1 MHKKVNPDLNFAGRE
16 LEILKFWQDEKIFEK
31 SIENREGSEAF
42 TFFEGPPTANG
53 LPHIGHVITRAVKDI
68 IPRYQ
73 TMKGKKVLRKAGW
86 DTHGL
91 PVELEIEK
99 ALKISGKK
107 QIEEYG
113 VEPFIQQCKE
123 SVWKYKDIWEKM
135 SARVGFWLDMDKP
148 YVTYDNEYIE
158 SVWWALKTIWDKGL
172 LYKGHKVLPYCSRCG
187 TSLSSHEVAQGYK
200 DIKEKS
206 VIAQFKVIDREDE
219 YILAW
224 TTTPWTLPSNV
235 ALCVNADE
243 DYVRASQGGKVYIL
257 AKSLAENVLGED
269 FEIIETMKGSALERL
284 AYQPLFDFVKFD
296 VPAHYIVCDPYVLL
310 TEGTG
315 VVHQAP
321 AFGDD
326 DNRVARKYGLPFV
339 QLVNEQGE
347 MTEETPWAGIFAKK
361 ADPKILKY
369 MADRDLIYKT
379 LDTQHNYPHCWRCD
393 TPLLYYARSAW
404 FIEMSKVRDKLME
417 NNETVNWM
425 PNNVKHGRFGNFLE
439 NVIDWSLSRERYWG
453 TPLPVWVCDCGH
465 QTAVGS
471 VKELTELSGQ
481 DISKMELHKPQMD
494 KVTIPCEKCGQ
505 TMHRAPEVIDAWF
518 DSGSMPFA
526 QHHYPFAGEGVFNE
540 NFPADFISEAV
551 DQTRGWFYTL
561 MAISTLLFD
570 KAPYK
575 NVIVLGH
582 GLDDKGVK
590 MSKSKGNVVSWDI
603 VEEVGADTVRWYFFS
618 ASAPWLPNRF
628 DRNALDEVKRK
639 FLGTLWNTYAFYIL
653 YAGIDNFDATKHKL
667 DYETLPELDKWLIS
681 RLNTLIKR
689 VDEGLADYKLT
700 ETSREIARF
709 VDDLSN
715 WYVRRSRERFWASGM
730 EQDKIN
736 AYMTLYTALTTLSKL
751 CAPYIPFMAEQIYQ
765 NLVVFGDDCDAPQ
778 SVHLC
783 DFPTYDEALILPD
796 LEENMGAVLS
806 IVSAGRAARN
816 TANIKNR
823 QPLAKMYVQP
833 KGGMELTPAYLTIIG
848 EELNVKAVE
857 ILEDAGHMVGRKI
870 KPNLKILGPKHG
882 KILPKIGQAL
892 AEGDG
897 NKLFAD
903 LAGEGISLNIEGEEI
918 HLTMADV
925 LVEEIQTE
933 NHASN
938 MADGFL
944 VVLNTELTPE
954 LIEEGFVREVISK
967 IQTMR
972 KEADFEVQ
980 DKITIAYT
988 GSDKI
993 TDIITKNARFINA
1006 EVLSASITYGTGDD
1020 AGFHKAWD
1028 INGEPAEFWVKKI

>member
-1 MHKKVNPDLNFAGRE
+1 MHKKVNADLNFAQRE
-16 LEILKFWQDEKIFEK
+16 LDVLKFWQDEKIFEK
-31 SIENREGSEAF
+31 SIENRGGAETF

-68 IPRYQ
+68 IPRYK
-73 TMKGKKVLRKAGW
+73 TMKGYEVLRKAGW

-99 ALKISGKK
+99 KLEISGKK
-107 QIEEYG
+107 QIEDYG
-113 VEPFIQQCKE
+113 IEPFIQQCKQ

-135 SARVGFWLDMDKP
+135 SARVGFWVDMENP
-148 YVTYDNEYIE
+148 YVTYDNKYIE

-206 VIAQFKVIDREDE
+206 VIAQFKLIDREDE

-235 ALCVNADE
+235 ALCVNAEE
-243 DYVRASQGGKVYIL
+243 DYVRAKQGGRVYIL
-257 AKSLAENVLGED
+257 AKSLAENVLVED
-269 FEIIETMKGSALERL
+269 FEIIQTMKGGELEYL

-296 VPAHYIVCDPYVLL
+296 VKAHYVVCDPYVLL
-310 TEGTG
+310 SEGTG

-347 MTEETPWAGIFAKK
+347 MTDETPWAGIFAKK

-404 FIEMSKVRDKLME
+404 FIEMSKMRDKLLA

-425 PNNVKHGRFGNFLE
+425 PDNVKHGRFGNFLD

-453 TPLPVWVCDCGH
+453 TPLPIWQCQCGH
-465 QTAVGS
+465 FEAIGS
-471 VKELTELSGQ
+471 ISELSEKAGQ
-481 DISKMELHKPQMD
+481 DLSNLDLHKPEID
-494 KVTIPCEKCGQ
+494 KITINCPKCNGQ
-505 TMHRAPEVIDAWF
+505 AQRVQEVIDAWF

-526 QHHYPFAGEGVFNE
+526 QHHYPFENKEVFE
-540 NFPADFISEAV
+540 RNFPADFISEAV

-561 MAISTLLFD
+561 MAISTILFD
-570 KAPYK
+570 KSPYK

-582 GLDDKGVK
+582 GLDEKGVK

-628 DRNALDEVKRK
+628 DKNALDEVKRK
-639 FLGTLWNTYAFYIL
+639 FLGTLWNTYAFYVL
-653 YAGIDNFDATKHKL
+653 YANIDGFDASKHNL
-667 DYETLPELDKWLIS
+667 DYTKLPELDKWLIS
-681 RLNTLIKR
+681 RLNSLIKY
-689 VDEGLADYKLT
+689 VDQGLEDYKLT

-715 WYVRRSRERFWASGM
+715 WYVRRSRERFWAPGM

-751 CAPYIPFMAEQIYQ
+751 CAPYIPFMSEKIYH
-765 NLVVFGDDCDAPQ
+765 NLVNRLDDTAPK

-783 DFPTYDEALILPD
+783 DFPKCDESLILQE
-796 LEENMGAVLS
+796 LEESMGAVLS

-823 QPLAKMYVQP
+823 QPLAKMFVQP
-833 KGGMELTPAYLTIIG
+833 KVGIELSPAYLTIIG
-848 EELNVKAVE
+848 EELNIKTVE
-857 ILEDAGHMVGRKI
+857 VLADAGHMVGRKI
-870 KPNLKILGPKHG
+870 KPNLKVLGPKYG
-882 KILPKIGQAL
+882 KILPKIGSAL

-897 NKLFAD
+897 NALWAE
-903 LAGEGISLNIEGEEI
+903 LQGEGITLSIDSQQI
-918 HLTMADV
+918 HLTLADV
-925 LVEEIQTE
+925 LVEETQTP
-933 NHASN
+933 NHASH
-938 MADGFL
+938 MTDGFL

-954 LIEEGFVREVISK
+954 LVEEGFVREIISK
-967 IQTMR
+967 IQNMR
-972 KEADFEVQ
+972 KEADFQVL
-980 DKITIAYT
+980 DKITINHKS
-988 GSDKI
+988 SDKI
-993 TDIITKNARFINA
+993 TAIITKNAGFICN
-1006 EVLSASITYGTGDD
+1006 EVLSTTITQGDGN
-1020 AGFHKAWD
+1020 GFHKSWD
-1028 INGEPAEFWVKKI
+1028 INGEPAEFWINKN

>member
-1 MHKKVNPDLNFAGRE
+1 MHKKVNADLNFAQRE
-16 LEILKFWQDEKIFEK
+16 LDVLKFWQDNKIFEK
-31 SIENREGSEAF
+31 SIENREGAESF

-68 IPRYQ
+68 IPRYK
-73 TMKGKKVLRKAGW
+73 TMKGYKVLRKAGW

-99 ALKISGKK
+99 KLKISGKK
-107 QIEEYG
+107 QIEDYG
-113 VEPFIQQCKE
+113 IEPFTQQCKE
-123 SVWKYKDIWEKM
+123 SVWNYKDVWEQM
-135 SARVGFWLDMDKP
+135 SARVGFWVDMDNP
-148 YVTYDNEYIE
+148 YVTYDNKYIE
-158 SVWWALKTIWDKGL
+158 SVWWALKTIWGKGL

-206 VIAQFKVIDREDE
+206 VIAQFKVLDRENE

-235 ALCVNADE
+235 ALCVNAEE
-243 DYVRASQGGKVYIL
+243 DYVRASQDGKIYIL
-257 AKSLAENVLGED
+257 AKSLVENVLGD
-269 FEIIETMKGSALERL
+269 DHEIIETMKGSALERL

-404 FIEMSKVRDKLME
+404 FIEMSKMREQLLA

-425 PNNVKHGRFGNFLE
+425 PDNVKHGRFGNFLD

-453 TPLPVWVCDCGH
+453 TPLPIWHCECGH
-465 QTAVGS
+465 FEAIGS
-471 VKELTELSGQ
+471 VAELSEKAGQ
-481 DISKMELHKPQMD
+481 DLSDLDLHKPQID
-494 KVTIPCEKCGQ
+494 QITIKCPKCSGQ
-505 TMHRAPEVIDAWF
+505 ANRVPEVIDAWF

-526 QHHYPFAGEGVFNE
+526 QHHYPFANKEVFE
-540 NFPADFISEAV
+540 QNFPADFISEAV

-561 MAISTLLFD
+561 MAISTILFE
-570 KAPYK
+570 KSPYK

-582 GLDDKGVK
+582 GLDEKGVK
-590 MSKSKGNVVSWDI
+590 MSKSKGNVVSWDV

-628 DRNALDEVKRK
+628 DKNTLDEVKRK
-639 FLGTLWNTYAFYIL
+639 FLGTLWNTYAFYVL
-653 YAGIDNFDATKHKL
+653 YANIDGFDASKHKL
-667 DYETLPELDKWLIS
+667 NYTDLPELDKWLIS
-681 RLNTLIKR
+681 RLNSLIKR

-751 CAPYIPFMAEQIYQ
+751 CAPYIPFMAEKIYQ
-765 NLVVFGDDCDAPQ
+765 NLVNHLDDTATK

-783 DFPTYDEALILPD
+783 DFPTYDENLILPE

-823 QPLAKMYVQP
+823 QPLAKMFVQP
-833 KGGMELTPAYLTIIG
+833 KGGACLTPAYLTIIG
-848 EELNVKAVE
+848 EELNIKTVE
-857 ILEDAGHMVGRKI
+857 VLADAGHMVGRKI

-882 KILPKIGQAL
+882 KILPKIGTAL
-892 AEGDG
+892 ADGDG
-897 NKLFAD
+897 NTLWAD
-903 LAGEGISLNIEGEEI
+903 LQADGITLTIDGNQI
-918 HLTMADV
+918 HLTLADV

-933 NHASN
+933 NHASH
-938 MADGFL
+938 MTDGFL

-972 KEADFEVQ
+972 KEAGFEVL
-980 DKITIAYT
+980 DKITIHHKA
-988 GSDKI
+988 SDKI
-993 TDIITKNARFINA
+993 TDIITKNAEFICT
-1006 EVLSASITYGTGDD
+1006 EVLATTATQGTSN
-1020 AGFHKAWD
+1020 GFHKSWD
-1028 INGEPAEFWVKKI
+1028 INGEPAEFWINKN